1 MIKKK
6 KVKRTNPFFFNILI
20 FLFIFFLPTQLGKFF
35 FFPFSY
41 ISGIRIDY
49 LAYALYVTDIL
60 AAILIFFNI
69 KKVLTFFKNRVV
81 YSILI
86 LLALGIFFSL
96 SYQVSFYRLVKILE
110 ILSIYIIFKNLKI
123 NKKLIITALLSSTII
138 QLFLSLFHV
147 INRSS
152 IQSFFYY
159 LGERYISGSMP
170 GIAKASLNGVEIMRP
185 YGTFSHPN
193 SMAGFYLLIYSFVL
207 GLNFKKNQIIKN
219 VLLLLFSFLILI
231 SFSKSAIFSLLM
243 VNIIY
248 VIISYKKSLCKF
260 CTVARTF
267 VLFFLSLVFFLAKT
281 DPLSI
286 IKRTELIKN
295 SILLIEKY
303 PLTGVGLGNYL
314 VAQDTIISK
323 TVFLIP
329 QPVHNIFLL
338 IITEVGIFLGLGIFY
353 LIFKYFYKFKNI
365 YSLVF
370 CFCAILI
377 TGSLDHYWITL
388 QQNLLLLATIGGL
401 ITNSRVDFEKF
412 D

>member
-1 MIKKK
+1 MKKK
-6 KVKRTNPFFFNILI
+6 KKLKKTNQFYFNFLI

-49 LAYALYVTDIL
+49 LAYAFYFTDIL
-60 AAILIFFNI
+60 AILLIVLNI
-69 KKVLTFFKNRVV
+69 KRILNFLKNKIVFSV
-81 YSILI
+81 FI
-86 LLALGIFFSL
+86 LLMLSVFFSF
-96 SYQVSFYRLVKILE
+96 SIQITFYKLLKILE
-110 ILSIYIIFKNLKI
+110 ILSLYTIFKHLKI
-123 NKKLIITALLSSTII
+123 NKKVIISALLSSTLI
-138 QLFLSLFHV
+138 QVFLSLFHV

-159 LGERYISGSMP
+159 FGERYISTSMP

-231 SFSKSAIFSLLM
+231 SFSKSAIFSLLI

-248 VIISYKKSLCKF
+248 VIISYKKSICKF
-260 CTVARTF
+260 CAVTKVFA
-267 VLFFLSLVFFLAKT
+267 LFLLSLVFFFAKT

-286 IKRTELIKN
+286 IKRVELIKN
-295 SILLIEKY
+295 SITLIEKY

-314 VAQDTIISK
+314 IAQNSIILKSS
-323 TVFLIP
+323 FLIP

-338 IITEVGIFLGLGIFY
+338 IFSEVGLFLGTAILY
-353 LIFKYFYKFKNI
+353 LILKYFYKFRRV
-365 YSLVF
+365 YSLAF
-370 CFCAILI
+370 CLCAILI

-388 QQNLLLLATIGGL
+388 QQNLLLVAVVFGL
-401 ITNSRVDFEKF
+401 ITNSQVDFEKF

>member
-1 MIKKK
+1 MKKK
-6 KVKRTNPFFFNILI
+6 KKLKKTNQFYFNFLI
-20 FLFIFFLPTQLGKFF
+20 FLFIFLLPTQLGKFF

-49 LAYALYVTDIL
+49 LAYAVYTTDIL
-60 AAILIFFNI
+60 AIFLIGLNI
-69 KKVLTFFKNRVV
+69 KKILNFFKNKTVFTV
-81 YSILI
+81 FI
-86 LLALGIFFSL
+86 LLTLSIFFSFSIQITFYKLLKAFEVL
-96 SYQVSFYRLVKILE
+96 SL
-110 ILSIYIIFKNLKI
+110 YIIFKNLKI
-123 NKKLIITALLSSTII
+123 NKKVIISALLSSTLI
-138 QLFLSLFHV
+138 QVFLSLFHV

-231 SFSKSAIFSLLM
+231 SFSKSAIFSLII

-248 VIISYKKSLCKF
+248 VLIMYKKSICKF
-260 CTVARTF
+260 CTVARVF
-267 VLFFLSLVFFLAKT
+267 ILFFLSLVFFLAKT

-286 IKRTELIKN
+286 LKRAELIKN
-295 SILLIEKY
+295 SVLLIEKY

-314 VAQDTIISK
+314 IAQDSIISK
-323 TVFLIP
+323 STFLIP

-353 LIFKYFYKFKNI
+353 LIFKYFYEFKNI

>member
-1 MIKKK
+1 MTSKKK
-6 KVKRTNPFFFNILI
+6 LKITNQFFFNFLI
-20 FLFIFFLPTQLGKFF
+20 FLFIFLLPTQLGKFF

-41 ISGIRIDY
+41 ISGIRVDY
-49 LAYALYVTDIL
+49 LAYVVHATDII
-60 AAILIFFNI
+60 AAILIFLNI
-69 KKVLTFFKNRVV
+69 KKVLNFFKNKTVF
-81 YSILI
+81 SILI
-86 LLALGIFFSL
+86 LFGLSVFFSF
-96 SYQVSFYRLVKILE
+96 SIQVAFYKFLKILE
-110 ILSIYIIFKNLKI
+110 ILSLYVIFRNLKI
-123 NKKLIITALLSSTII
+123 NKKLIISALLSSTAI
-138 QLFLSLFHV
+138 QVFLSLFHI

-152 IQSFFYY
+152 IQGFFYY
-159 LGERYISGSMP
+159 LGERYISASMP
-170 GIAKASLNGVEIMRP
+170 GIAKASLNGVEILRP

-248 VIISYKKSLCKF
+248 VIILYKKSLCRF

-286 IKRTELIKN
+286 LKRTQLIKN
-295 SILLIEKY
+295 SVLLIEKY

-314 VAQDTIISK
+314 VAQDSIISK

-338 IITEVGIFLGLGIFY
+338 IITEIGIFLGLGIFY
-353 LIFKYFYKFKNI
+353 LIFKFFYEFKNI